1 MILPKQIWVFYG
13 NNVSHPVSQTYDLN
27 VVSAIL

>member
-1 MILPKQIWVFYG
+1 MILPKQICVFYG
-13 NNVSHPVSQTYDLN
+13 NNVSHPVSQTFDLD